1 MKTKTLILLFVLSLI
16 PAGLRAQPADV
27 EPEMAAWFVGEWTL
41 TPAPVEG
48 FDDIVTATL
57 GVVTIEN
64 PGGAKIVRHTPERK
78 GRPAVSVA
86 FTVKQFGKNFPWWA
100 EDGGAN
106 AVARKVDENT
116 FDLAVVGP
124 MGKADWNRALRHTRV
139 VKLADESAPLACH

>member
-1 MKTKTLILLFVLSLI
+1 MLGVVCLLGLPSL
-16 PAGLRAQPADV
+16 LLAQPADASA
-27 EPEMAAWFVGEWTL
+27 EETAWFTGEWTL

-48 FDDIVTATL
+48 FDDIATATL

-86 FTVKQFGKNFPWWA
+86 FTVKQFGKNFPWWT

-116 FDLAVVGP
+116 FDLAAVGP
-124 MGKADWNRALRHTRV
+124 MGRADWNRALRHTRV
-139 VKLADESAPLACH
+139 VKPAGESAPPACH